1 LQHAVKDHV
10 CIQESFK
17 GNKYISEQLN
27 GMNDSLGLV
36 NLASSDGIVP
46 VKSLSW
52 IEKNSKKSQHVI
64 ILLKQ
69 NLFNSNK
76 VLTEVYE

>member
-1 LQHAVKDHV
+1 
-10 CIQESFK
+10 
-17 GNKYISEQLN
+17 
-27 GMNDSLGLV
+27 MNDSLGLV

-52 IEKNSKKSQHVI
+52 IEKNSKQSQHVI

-76 VLTEVYE
+76 VLTEVYA